1 MNPRFLTIALLLGSG
16 LLFTAGCN
24 TTKTT
29 QTDQP
34 REKYETTQT
43 LGSRIPVKKK
53 KKEALTEAEKAS
65 YDTLKVHQEIKSDA
79 RFPTG
84 GGE

>member
-1 MNPRFLTIALLLGSG
+1 MNPRLLNIALLLGTG
-16 LLFTAGCN
+16 LFFNSGCN
-24 TTKTT
+24 TTKAT

-53 KKEALTEAEKAS
+53 KKDALTEAEKDS
-65 YDTLKVHQEIKSDA
+65 YDTLKVHQDIKSDA